1 MIMPSRFDQEWKM
14 LVFNEERELV
24 LQEAPQ
30 GLYMPDG
37 GKMEQ
42 VMAWRAGMSL
52 DPTMMGAVRTLLTG
66 IGEDPEREG
75 LLDTPKRVAKM
86 LREITSGYSVDLD
99 AVINGAMFEESYSE
113 PIVVRNM
120 TFYSMCEHHM
130 LPFHGK
136 AHVAYLPAGRVVGL
150 SKIPRVV
157 EIFARRLQVQ
167 ERMTDQIADF
177 LHEKLEP
184 RGVAVILEG
193 VHFCAVMR
201 GVGQPDGL
209 MRTQAARAESDE
221 LRRQL
226 LALAGG
232 ER

>member
-1 MIMPSRFDQEWKM
+1 M
-14 LVFNEERELV
+14 LVLNEERELV
-24 LQEAPQ
+24 YQEAPN
-30 GLYMPDG
+30 GVFLPDG

-42 VMAWRAGMSL
+42 VMAWRAGQAP
-52 DPTMMGAVRTLLTG
+52 DPVMLGAVRTLLDG
-66 IGEDPEREG
+66 IGENPEREG

-86 LREITSGYSVDLD
+86 LREVTSGYSVDLD
-99 AVINGAMFEESYSE
+99 SVINGAMFEESNSE
-113 PIVVRNM
+113 PIVVRDI

-136 AHVAYLPAGRVVGL
+136 AHVAYLPSGRVVGL

-167 ERMTDQIADF
+167 ERMTDQVASF
-177 LHEKLEP
+177 LYDKLEP
-184 RGVAVILEG
+184 RGVAVIVEG

-201 GVGQPDGL
+201 GVGQPEGV
-209 MRTQAARAESDE
+209 MRTQAAKAESED

-226 LALAGG
+226 LSLAAG

>member
-1 MIMPSRFDQEWKM
+1 M
-14 LVFNEERELV
+14 LALNQEREIFI
-24 LQEAPQ
+24 QEAPN
-30 GLYMPDG
+30 GMYLPEA

-42 VMAWRAGMSL
+42 VMAWRAGQS
-52 DPTMMGAVRTLLTG
+52 PNPAMMGAVRTLLNG
-66 IGEDPEREG
+66 IGEDPQREG

-86 LREITSGYSVDLD
+86 LSEVTSGYSVDLD

-113 PIVVRNM
+113 PIVVREI

-157 EIFARRLQVQ
+157 EVFARRLQVQ
-167 ERMTDQIADF
+167 ERMTDQIAKF
-177 LHEKLEP
+177 LYEKLEP

-201 GVGQPDGL
+201 GVGQPDGV
-209 MRTQAARAESDE
+209 MRTQAAVAESDE

-226 LALAGG
+226 LDLAGG
-232 ER
+232 AR

>member
-1 MIMPSRFDQEWKM
+1 M
-14 LVFNEERELV
+14 LVLNEERELV
-24 LQEAPQ
+24 LQETPN
-30 GLYMPDG
+30 GIYVPDG

-42 VMAWRAGMSL
+42 VMAWRAGQSP
-52 DPTMMGAVRTLLTG
+52 DTSMMGAVRTLLDG

-86 LREITSGYSVDLD
+86 LREVTSGYSVDLD

-136 AHVAYLPAGRVVGL
+136 AHVAYLPSGRVVGL

-167 ERMTDQIADF
+167 ERMTDQIANF
-177 LHEKLEP
+177 LYEKLEP
-184 RGVAVILEG
+184 RGVAVVVEG

-201 GVGQPDGL
+201 GVGQPDGM
-209 MRTQAARAESDE
+209 MRTQAALAESDD
-221 LRRQL
+221 LRREL
-226 LALAGG
+226 LGLAGG